1 MFPALFLDR
10 DGVVIEN
17 RDAYVRSWE
26 DVVFIPGALDAL
38 AKINKSFF
46 RIIIVTNQS
55 AVGRGI
61 ITLER
66 ANEIN
71 QLLLKEI
78 QKCGGRIDQIYICP
92 HSPDDHC
99 SCRKPLPGLLFQAAN
114 ELSLDLSQSILIGD
128 AFSDLTAGQAA
139 GLGRTILV
147 RTGRGNSQ
155 LKSPLPDSLGSF
167 EVYPSLAD
175 VLEKLLPILLPTI
188 N

>member
-26 DVVFIPGALDAL
+26 DVVFIPGALESL
-38 AKINKSFF
+38 VKINKSDH
-46 RIIIVTNQS
+46 RIVVVTNQS

-71 QLLLKEI
+71 QFFLKEI
-78 QKCGGRIDQIYICP
+78 QKWGGRIDQIYICP

-99 SCRKPLPGLLFQAAN
+99 SCRKPLPGLLFQAAH
-114 ELSLDLSQSILIGD
+114 ELSLNLSQSILIGD
-128 AFSDLTAGQAA
+128 ALSDLAAGQAA

-147 RTGRGNSQ
+147 RTGRGNVELQ
-155 LKSPLPDSLGSF
+155 SPLAKSLGSF

-175 VLEKLLPILLPTI
+175 VLEKLLPVLLPTI